1 MTQTL
6 SQLEHSEAFIE
17 RHIGSSA
24 EQRQELLAA
33 VGARSLSALIQQIVP
48 ADIQLPGPPPVGDA
62 ATEHQALAELKAI
75 ASQNQRYKSYIGMG
89 YSAVLTPPVILRNML
104 ENPGWYTAYTPYQ
117 PEVSQGRLEA
127 LLNFQTVTLDLT
139 GLDLASAS
147 LLDEATAAAEAMA
160 LAKRASKLK
169 DANRFF
175 VADDVHPQTLD
186 VVRTRA
192 ETFGFDV
199 IVDKAEKVLELDG
212 VFGVLLQQ
220 VGTTGE
226 LHDYS
231 ALLAELKSRKIITSV
246 AADIMALVLL
256 TAPGKQGADVVFGSA
271 QRFGVPMGYGGPH
284 AAFFACRD
292 EFKRSMPGRIIGVS
306 RDAAGNTALR
316 MAMQTIGMGYSAVL
330 TPPVILRNMLENP
343 GWYTAYTP
351 YQPEV
356 SQGRLEALLNFQT
369 VTLDLTGLD
378 LASASLLDEATAAA
392 EAMALAK
399 RASKLKDANRF
410 FVADDVHP
418 QTLDVVRTRAET
430 FGFDVIVDKAEKV
443 LELDGV
449 FGVLLQQVGTTGELH
464 DYSALLAELK
474 SRKIITSVAADI
486 MALVLLTAP
495 GKQGADV
502 VFGSAQRFG
511 VPMGYGGPHAA
522 FFACR
527 DEFKR
532 SMPGRIIG
540 VSRDAAGNTAL
551 RMAMQT
557 REQHIRREK
566 ANSNICTS
574 QVLLANI
581 ASLYAVY
588 HGPQGLQRI
597 AGRIHRLTDI
607 LAAGLQKAGLTLRHH
622 TWFDTLT
629 VEVKDKA
636 AVLERALSFG
646 INLRTDI
653 HGAVGITLDE
663 ATSREDVQTLFALL
677 AGDNH
682 GLDIDA
688 LDAAVSKNSQSI
700 PAAMLR
706 QDPILTHPVFNRYHS
721 ETEMMRYMHRLE
733 RKDLALNQA
742 MIPLG
747 SCTMKLNA
755 AAEMIPITWPE
766 FSELHPFCPPEQ
778 AAGYQQ
784 MIGQLSQWLVQLTG
798 YDAVCMQ
805 PNSGAQGEYAGL
817 LAIRRYHES
826 RNEAGRHVCL
836 IPSSAHGTNPASA
849 QMAGMSVVVVACDK
863 NGNIDLHD
871 LRVKAEQ
878 AGEELSCIMVTYPST
893 HGVYEETIREVCQI
907 VHQFGGQVYLDGANM
922 NAQVGITTPGY
933 IGADVSHLNLH
944 KTFCIPHGGGGPGMG
959 PIGVKAHLAPFV
971 PGHSV
976 VQIDGVTTQQG
987 AVSAAP
993 FGSASILPISWMYI
1007 RMMGAEGLKQASQMA
1022 ILNANYIATRLKDAY
1037 PILYTGRDHRVAHEC
1052 ILDIRPLKEE
1062 TGISEMDIAKRLID
1076 FGFHAPTMSFPVAC
1090 TLMVEPTESESK
1102 VELDR
1107 FIDAMLAIRSEIDRV
1122 AKGEWPLEDNPLVN
1136 APHVQAEL
1144 VNDWQHPYSRELAVF
1159 PVAGVRENKYWPS
1172 VKRLDDVYG
1181 DRNLFCSCV
1190 PMSDYE

>member
-1 MTQTL
+1 MTQNL
-6 SQLEHSEAFIE
+6 SQLEHNDAFIQ

-24 EQRQELLAA
+24 EQQQQMLAA
-33 VGARSLSALIQQIVP
+33 VGASSLRTLIQQIVP
-48 ADIQLPGPPPVGDA
+48 ADIQLPSPPPVGDA
-62 ATEHQALAELKAI
+62 ATEHQALAELKGI

-89 YSAVLTPPVILRNML
+89 YSPVLTPPVILRNML

-127 LLNFQTVTLDLT
+127 LLNFQQLTQDLT

-147 LLDEATAAAEAMA
+147 LLDEATAAAESMA

-192 ETFGFDV
+192 ETFGFEV
-199 IVDKAEKVLELDG
+199 IVDRAEKVLELEG
-212 VFGVLLQQ
+212 IFGVLLQQ

-231 ALLAELKSRKIITSV
+231 ALLSELKKRKV
-246 AADIMALVLL
+246 
-256 TAPGKQGADVVFGSA
+256 
-271 QRFGVPMGYGGPH
+271 
-284 AAFFACRD
+284 
-292 EFKRSMPGRIIGVS
+292 
-306 RDAAGNTALR
+306 
-316 MAMQTIGMGYSAVL
+316 
-330 TPPVILRNMLENP
+330 
-343 GWYTAYTP
+343 
-351 YQPEV
+351 
-356 SQGRLEALLNFQT
+356 
-369 VTLDLTGLD
+369 
-378 LASASLLDEATAAA
+378 
-392 EAMALAK
+392 
-399 RASKLKDANRF
+399 
-410 FVADDVHP
+410 
-418 QTLDVVRTRAET
+418 
-430 FGFDVIVDKAEKV
+430 
-443 LELDGV
+443 
-449 FGVLLQQVGTTGELH
+449 
-464 DYSALLAELK
+464 
-474 SRKIITSVAADI
+474 ITSVAADI

-597 AGRIHRLTDI
+597 AGRIHRMTDI
-607 LAAGLQKAGLTLRHH
+607 LAAGLQQAGLTLRFQH
-622 TWFDTLT
+622 WFDTLT

-636 AVLERALSFG
+636 AVLAHALSFG

-663 ATSREDVQTLFALL
+663 TTSRDDIQTLFTLL

-682 GLDIDA
+682 GLDIDE
-688 LDAAVSKNSQSI
+688 LDAKVSQNSQSI

-766 FSELHPFCPPEQ
+766 FAELHPFCPPEQ

-826 RNEAGRHVCL
+826 RNQASRHICL

-863 NGNIDLHD
+863 QGNIDLHD
-871 LRVKAEQ
+871 LRQK
-878 AGEELSCIMVTYPST
+878 AGEAGDELSCIMVTYPST

-976 VQIDGVTTQQG
+976 VQIDGMTTQQG

-1007 RMMGAEGLKQASQMA
+1007 RMMGADGLKQASQVA
-1022 ILNANYIATRLKDAY
+1022 ILNANYIATRLKEAY
-1037 PILYTGRDHRVAHEC
+1037 PVLYTGHDGRVAHEC
-1052 ILDIRPLKEE
+1052 ILDIRPLKEA

-1076 FGFHAPTMSFPVAC
+1076 FGFHAPTMSFPVAG

-1107 FIDAMLAIRSEIDRV
+1107 FIDAMLAIRAEIEKV
-1122 AKGEWPLEDNPLVN
+1122 ARGEWPLEDNPLVN
-1136 APHVQAEL
+1136 APHTQAEL
-1144 VNDWQHPYSRELAVF
+1144 VGDWQHPYSRELAVF
-1159 PVAGVRENKYWPS
+1159 PIAGVMENKYWPT

-1190 PMSDYE
+1190 PISDYE

>member
-6 SQLEHSEAFIE
+6 SQLEHSEAFIG
-17 RHIGSSA
+17 RHIGPSSQQQQQML
-24 EQRQELLAA
+24 ET
-33 VGARSLSALIQQIVP
+33 VGADSLNALIQQIVP
-48 ADIQLPGPPPVGDA
+48 VDIQLPGPPAVGDA
-62 ATEHQALAELKAI
+62 VTEHQALAELKAI

-127 LLNFQTVTLDLT
+127 LLNFQQLTLDLT

-192 ETFGFDV
+192 ETFGFDI
-199 IVDKAEKVLELDG
+199 IVDKAEKVLELEG

-226 LHDYS
+226 VHDYT
-231 ALLAELKSRKIITSV
+231 ALLGELKSRKIITSV

-256 TAPGKQGADVVFGSA
+256 AAPGKQGADVVFGSA

-284 AAFFACRD
+284 AAFFACVD

-306 RDAAGNTALR
+306 RDAAG
-316 MAMQTIGMGYSAVL
+316 
-330 TPPVILRNMLENP
+330 
-343 GWYTAYTP
+343 
-351 YQPEV
+351 
-356 SQGRLEALLNFQT
+356 
-369 VTLDLTGLD
+369 
-378 LASASLLDEATAAA
+378 
-392 EAMALAK
+392 K
-399 RASKLKDANRF
+399 
-410 FVADDVHP
+410 
-418 QTLDVVRTRAET
+418 
-430 FGFDVIVDKAEKV
+430 
-443 LELDGV
+443 
-449 FGVLLQQVGTTGELH
+449 
-464 DYSALLAELK
+464 
-474 SRKIITSVAADI
+474 
-486 MALVLLTAP
+486 
-495 GKQGADV
+495 
-502 VFGSAQRFG
+502 
-511 VPMGYGGPHAA
+511 
-522 FFACR
+522 
-527 DEFKR
+527 
-532 SMPGRIIG
+532 
-540 VSRDAAGNTAL
+540 TAL

-581 ASLYAVY
+581 ASLYAVF
-588 HGPQGLQRI
+588 HGPEGLKRI
-597 AGRIHRLTDI
+597 ASRIHRLTDI
-607 LAAGLQKAGLTLRHH
+607 LAAGLKQGGLTLRHN

-646 INLRTDI
+646 LNLRTDI

-663 ATSREDVQTLFALL
+663 ATSREDVQILFAALL
-677 AGDNH
+677 GDDN
-682 GLDIDA
+682 GLDIDK
-688 LDAAVSKNSQSI
+688 LDTAASTDSNSI

-706 QDPILTHPVFNRYHS
+706 VDPILTHPVFNQYHS

-733 RKDLALNQA
+733 KKDLALNQA

-766 FSELHPFCPPEQ
+766 FAELHPFCPTEQ
-778 AAGYQQ
+778 AGGYQQ
-784 MIGQLSQWLVQLTG
+784 MIGQLSQWLIQLTG

-826 RNEAGRHVCL
+826 RNESGRHICL

-849 QMAGMSVVVVACDK
+849 QMASMTVVVVACDK
-863 NGNIDLHD
+863 QGNIDLSD
-871 LRVKAEQ
+871 LREKAAK
-878 AGEELSCIMVTYPST
+878 AGDELSCIMVTYPST

-907 VHQFGGQVYLDGANM
+907 VHQYGGQVYLDGANM

-959 PIGVKAHLAPFV
+959 PIGVKSHLAPFV

-976 VQIDGVTTQQG
+976 VQIDGVLTQNG

-993 FGSASILPISWMYI
+993 FGSASILSISWMYI
-1007 RMMGAEGLKQASQMA
+1007 RMMGAEGLKRASQVA

-1037 PILYTGRDHRVAHEC
+1037 PVLYTGRDGRVAHEC
-1052 ILDIRPLKEE
+1052 ILDIRPLKET

-1076 FGFHAPTMSFPVAC
+1076 YGFHAPTMSFPVAG

-1107 FIDAMLAIRSEIDRV
+1107 FIDALLAIRSEIDRV

-1136 APHVQAEL
+1136 APHVQNEL
-1144 VNDWQHPYSRELAVF
+1144 VSDWNHPYTREVAVF
-1159 PVAGVRENKYWPS
+1159 PAGYDNKYWPT